1 MLKLV
6 MPRKKQMC
14 YNKFTLLF
22 QGDLPV
28 MRRKD
33 REVTDF
39 DRIVSIIDKC
49 EILRIGLA
57 DGDFPYIVPL
67 NFHYEV
73 TDGNHINFYIHGAM
87 AGRKYELMQKNK
99 KCSFEMD
106 IPLKIDYLYD
116 CQDITMRYES
126 VMGTAALEFI
136 KDEDKEKVMQ
146 EKILSRYEEMSRF
159 QWNKESLNRC
169 AIVKLSVN
177 EITAKV
183 NPIKGG
189 AD

>member
-1 MLKLV
+1 
-6 MPRKKQMC
+6 
-14 YNKFTLLF
+14 
-22 QGDLPV
+22 

-39 DRIVSIIDKC
+39 NQIISIIDKC
-49 EILRIGLA
+49 EIIRIGLA

-73 TDGNHINFYIHGAM
+73 TDKNQINFYIHGAM
-87 AGRKYELMQKNK
+87 AGRKYELMQKLK

-106 IPLKIDYLYD
+106 VPLKIDYLYD
-116 CQDITMRYES
+116 CHDITMRYES
-126 VMGTAALEFI
+126 VMGTATLEFI
-136 KDEDKEKVMQ
+136 NDEDKEQVMQ
-146 EKILSRYEEMSRF
+146 EKILSRYEEMSKF
-159 QWNKESLNRC
+159 PWNRDSLKRC

-177 EITAKV
+177 EITAKI
-183 NPIKGG
+183 NPLKGS

>member
-1 MLKLV
+1 
-6 MPRKKQMC
+6 
-14 YNKFTLLF
+14 
-22 QGDLPV
+22 

-33 REVTDF
+33 REVTDLNK
-39 DRIVSIIDKC
+39 IISIIDKC
-49 EILRIGLA
+49 EIMRIGLA

-73 TDGNHINFYIHGAM
+73 TEGNHIDFYIHGAM
-87 AGRKYELMQKNK
+87 AGRKYELMQKNG

-116 CQDITMRYES
+116 CHDITMRYES
-126 VMGTAALEFI
+126 VMGTADLEFI

-146 EKILSRYEEMSRF
+146 EKILSRHEEMSRF
-159 QWNKESLNRC
+159 PWNRESLSRC
-169 AIVKLSVN
+169 AIVKISVN

-183 NPIKGG
+183 NPMKGG
-189 AD
+189 VD

>member
-1 MLKLV
+1 
-6 MPRKKQMC
+6 
-14 YNKFTLLF
+14 
-22 QGDLPV
+22 

-39 DRIVSIIDKC
+39 KKIVSIIDKC
-49 EILRIGLA
+49 EIIRIGLA

-73 TDGNHINFYIHGAM
+73 TEGNHINFYIHGAM

-99 KCSFEMD
+99 KCSFELD
-106 IPLKIDYLYD
+106 NPLKIDYLYD
-116 CQDITMRYES
+116 CHDITMRYES
-126 VMGTAALEFI
+126 VMGTADLEFI

-146 EKILSRYEEMSRF
+146 EKILSRYEEMSNFPWSRD
-159 QWNKESLNRC
+159 SLNRC
-169 AIVKLSVN
+169 AIVKISVN

-183 NPIKGG
+183 NPVQGG